1 VTPQELEALLEA
13 NAAALALPI
22 APGHRPG
29 VLHYLALAS
38 SYAEL
43 VQAHP
48 FGIDDDPAAV
58 FVPVEPAYA
67 AAGEADGEGKGG
79 SSAP

>member
-1 VTPQELEALLEA
+1 MTPQELEALLEA

-22 APGHRPG
+22 APEHRPG
-29 VLHYLALAS
+29 VLHYLALAA

-48 FGIDDDPAAV
+48 LGVADDPAAV
-58 FVPVEPAYA
+58 FVPVVPPR
-67 AAGEADGEGKGG
+67 ADEGGG
-79 SSAP
+79 SGA